1 MTISDYHEVMETI
14 RIADLKA
21 HLSAHLRGV
30 RQGRSL
36 IVLDRDTP
44 IARLVPYASR
54 TETLTIRRPSAR
66 VPGLHGVALPP
77 PLPGRI
83 DIVALLL
90 EERQSER

>member
-1 MTISDYHEVMETI
+1 MTISDYHEVMKTV

-21 HLSAHLRGV
+21 HLSEHLREV
-30 RQGRSL
+30 RSGQAL
-36 IVLDRDTP
+36 TVLDRDTP
-44 IARLVPYASR
+44 VARLVPYLPQA
-54 TETLTIRRPSAR
+54 ELLTIRRAAANS
-66 VPGLHGVALPP
+66 PGLHDVPLPP

>member
-1 MTISDYHEVMETI
+1 MTIYDYHGVMKKI

-21 HLSAHLRGV
+21 HLSEHLRGV

-36 IVLDRDTP
+36 TVLDRETP
-44 IARLVPYASR
+44 IAQLVPYPSR
-54 TETLTIRRPSAR
+54 PELLSIRMPPPGS
-66 VPGLHGVALPP
+66 PGLHGVQLPP
-77 PLPGRI
+77 PLARHI